1 MTRIVGFNRD
11 KIVPCE
17 LDCSMALYSGLL
29 DGTLTTLEGG
39 SVMTQLSVNQ
49 FYPVFTLLKSAD
61 LKFLMFINLIDLFFQ
76 MHT

>member
-11 KIVPCE
+11 KIVPCK

-39 SVMTQLSVNQ
+39 SVMTQLSVTQ

>member
-1 MTRIVGFNRD
+1 M
-11 KIVPCE
+11 PCE
-17 LDCSMALYSGLL
+17 LDCTMVPFRVVRWNFNSPG
-29 DGTLTTLEGG
+29 GG
-39 SVMTQLSVNQ
+39 SVMTQLSVAQ